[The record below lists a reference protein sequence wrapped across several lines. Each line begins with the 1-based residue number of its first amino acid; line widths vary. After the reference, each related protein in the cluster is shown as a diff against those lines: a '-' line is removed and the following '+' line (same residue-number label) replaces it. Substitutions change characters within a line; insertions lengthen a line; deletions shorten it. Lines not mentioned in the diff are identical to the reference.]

1 MSVLFV
7 ANSHPDFIHT
17 VFKRIPYLAAIH
29 YMKVNFKVKIQWSI
43 IISFIF
49 LNFHQIF
56 PQFLYYMKN
65 VYGCYFRNYFHP
77 IRRNSRL
84 ASVASDK
91 YSILKAKWSISLLKF
106 LNCSTEIISRPF
118 QNCPQ
123 DCLLAFQRQFDRNN
137 YQITNPRNYVP
148 T

>member
-1 MSVLFV
+1 M
-7 ANSHPDFIHT
+7 
-17 VFKRIPYLAAIH
+17 
-29 YMKVNFKVKIQWSI
+29 
-43 IISFIF
+43 F
-49 LNFHQIF
+49 LHFHQIF
-56 PQFLYYMKN
+56 PQFLFYIKKIH
-65 VYGCYFRNYFHP
+65 GRYFRNYIHP

-137 YQITNPRNYVP
+137 YQITNPRKYVP
-148 T
+148 TEKTEEKSADRPLSVTSMPNTFKCESACIIFII

>member
-1 MSVLFV
+1 MYTSSLFV
-7 ANSHPDFIHT
+7 YVCFVCCKFTPRLHSYG
-17 VFKRIPYLAAIH
+17 KRIPYYLAAIH
-29 YMKVNFKVKIQWSI
+29 CIVDSCMKVNFKVKISWNI
-43 IISFIF
+43 IINFMF
-49 LNFHQIF
+49 LHFHQIF
-56 PQFLYYMKN
+56 PISIWKKIH
-65 VYGCYFRNYFHP
+65 GCYFRNYFHP

-123 DCLLAFQRQFDRNN
+123 DRLLAF
-137 YQITNPRNYVP
+137 
-148 T
+148 

>member
-7 ANSHPDFIHT
+7 ANSRPDFIHT
-17 VFKRIPYLAAIH
+17 VRGFHIYYLAAIH
-29 YMKVNFKVKIQWSI
+29 CIVDSCMKVNFKVKISWSI
-43 IISFIF
+43 IINFMF
-49 LNFHQIF
+49 LHFHQIF
-56 PQFLYYMKN
+56 PISIWKKIH
-65 VYGCYFRNYFHP
+65 GCYFRNYFHP

-123 DCLLAFQRQFDRNN
+123 DRLLAF
-137 YQITNPRNYVP
+137 
-148 T
+148 